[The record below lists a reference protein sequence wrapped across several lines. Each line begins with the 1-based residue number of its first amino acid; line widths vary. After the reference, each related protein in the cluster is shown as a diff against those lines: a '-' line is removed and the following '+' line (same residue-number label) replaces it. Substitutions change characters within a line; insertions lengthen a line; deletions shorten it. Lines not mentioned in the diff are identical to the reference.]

1 MELCIHWPCSQL
13 KFHWTQN
20 QEKIVMAMAH
30 FVHSLDDDDGDV
42 DQNDDDINDDDGDC
56 TNVMI
61 VHWTLWCVSNPIFSA
76 KSYWHSS
83 QLLTRS
89 CSDLPKR
96 QMFMDAK
103 FKIGEEHWKY
113 SAWSWTL
120 ILHPWSWFLT
130 HEITGNTWGP
140 QVEDGKTWSISPF
153 LILFLDEITGSTWE
167 QQDLIHFA
175 DLDLYPRPQD
185 HWKYLRTAITRNF
198 SMNSSESRT
207 AMWAALNNHN

>member
-1 MELCIHWPCSQL
+1 MKLCIHCLCSEL
-13 KFHWTQN
+13 KLHWTQN
-20 QEKIVMAMAH
+20 QEKFVMAMAH

-61 VHWTLWCVSNPIFSA
+61 VHWTLWCVSNPIFSV
-76 KSYWHSS
+76 KSFWHSS

-130 HEITGNTWGP
+130 HEI
-140 QVEDGKTWSISPF
+140 S
-153 LILFLDEITGSTWE
+153 GSTWE
-167 QQDLIHFA
+167 QQDLTFLSN
-175 DLDLYPRPQD
+175 LDPYPWPRRSLEILEDGDNQELLNEQLRVKNGDVSRPEQSQLTWC
-185 HWKYLRTAITRNF
+185 HNHTHPHYHH
-198 SMNSSESRT
+198 SSSS
-207 AMWAALNNHN
+207 